1 MRNIAAFVFAFFIT
15 GTACDRDENVV
26 KVKADWDRTIAVS
39 KSHATLQAIP
49 NPSHQPGSPLREP
62 LWNSLRDLKA
72 DYVRYS
78 PWGIYPK
85 LKIAALEKP
94 TKQKTSWDFTSLDP
108 VFIDFMDAMEGRPV
122 VMNYQA
128 IPGWTMKRPRQKP
141 LTHELGSL
149 FVDSTGQEIADYFA
163 RIVSWYTK
171 GGFTDEL
178 GKKHESGHLYK
189 IGIWEIM
196 NEPDHESIAM
206 TKELY
211 TSLYDV
217 VAEAIMKVEPE
228 MKFMGLSMSNLHLAP
243 EWTEYFLDRKN
254 HKPGIPLDLVSYH
267 MYATIPGDNNN
278 HELYPMKVFD
288 QADDMLNTIRITDS
302 IRNKLSP
309 ETRVDINESG
319 ILFREPPKGWGRMDG
334 DTFHDSF
341 WNLSAAFYA
350 YIYAGLT
357 MQGID
362 IIGKS
367 TLWSDRKD
375 WPEVS
380 LLNWNNGKP
389 NARYWILKLINDNF
403 GPGDKLVKTHFG
415 SVNNETPVFARGF
428 ITPEGEK
435 KLLLVNKT
443 RSAQFVKIKGMK
455 SGTAEYIDQTTGYD
469 PPASVDID
477 NTSFLLRSF
486 GVAIVTFN

>member
-1 MRNIAAFVFAFFIT
+1 MRNSAVIVLAFLIT
-15 GTACDRDENVV
+15 STACNRNENAV
-26 KVKADWDRTIAVS
+26 KVRAEWDRTVAIS

-49 NPSHQPGSPLREP
+49 NPAHQPGSPLAEP

-94 TKQKTSWDFTSLDP
+94 TKQKTSWDFSSLDP
-108 VFIDFMDAMEGRPV
+108 VFIDFMNAMEGRPV

-149 FVDSTGQEIADYFA
+149 FVDSTGQEIAGYFA
-163 RIVSWYTK
+163 RIVSWYTR

-178 GKKHESGHLYK
+178 GKKHESGHQYK

-196 NEPDHESIAM
+196 NEPDHESISM

-211 TSLYDV
+211 TSLYDI

-278 HELYPMKVFD
+278 HELYPMKVFE
-288 QADDMLNTIRITDS
+288 QADDMLNIIRITDS

-319 ILFREPPKGWGRMDG
+319 ILFREPPTGWGRMDG

-341 WNLSAAFYA
+341 WNLSAAYYA

-403 GPGDKLVKTHFG
+403 GPGDKLVETYFD
-415 SVNNETPVFARGF
+415 SVNNEKPVFARGF

-443 RSAQFVKIKGMK
+443 RNAQFVKIKGMK

-469 PPASVDID
+469 PPASVNID
-477 NTSFLLRSF
+477 NTSLLLRSF
-486 GVAIVTFN
+486 GVAIVTFK